1 VTQSFVVDS
10 LGRLAQ
16 SLLLILV
23 AIVVV
28 FLLIQAAPGDPLT
41 ALVGDFP
48 VPEQYAAEMRGA
60 YGLDKAPPER
70 LLRYVGR
77 VVQGDLG
84 FSFKNRQPVTALLWE
99 RGKNTLILTGTALV
113 FATIVGIWLGVV
125 AARYRGSWIDGFVT
139 SLAVVGYSVPVFWL
153 AQIFVLFFALNLRLL
168 PAQGMSSA
176 RETYTGLALWLNV
189 GQHLILPALVL
200 AFRYIAIN
208 ARITRASML
217 EVLSREYVTTARA
230 KGLAERV
237 VLGRHALRNALLPVV
252 TTLGLEVGLLFAGS
266 ALVETVFAWPGIGRL
281 LFDSIAARD
290 YPVIQGIFLLVTV
303 WVVAANWLTDTL
315 YRVLDPRI
323 RVG

>member
-1 VTQSFVVDS
+1 
-10 LGRLAQ
+10 
-16 SLLLILV
+16 
-23 AIVVV
+23 
-28 FLLIQAAPGDPLT
+28 
-41 ALVGDFP
+41 
-48 VPEQYAAEMRGA
+48 
-60 YGLDKAPPER
+60 
-70 LLRYVGR
+70 
-77 VVQGDLG
+77 
-84 FSFKNRQPVTALLWE
+84 
-99 RGKNTLILTGTALV
+99 
-113 FATIVGIWLGVV
+113 
-125 AARYRGSWIDGFVT
+125 VT

-153 AQIFVLFFALNLRLL
+153 AQIFVLFFALNLRVL

-176 RETYTGLALWLNV
+176 REAYTGFALWLNIA
-189 GQHLILPALVL
+189 QHLVLPAVVL
-200 AFRYIAIN
+200 AFRYVAIN

-217 EVLSREYVTTARA
+217 DVLSREYVTTARA

-237 VLGRHALRNALLPVV
+237 VLSRHALRNALLPVV

-290 YPVIQGIFLLVTV
+290 YPVIQGIFLTVTV